1 MKKKVAKKKYV
12 KPTVKKNDPL
22 VNITFASAIP
32 GGGGAPGNA
41 VGGSAGGSVG
51 SAIG

>member
-22 VNITFASAIP
+22 VSITFVS
-32 GGGGAPGNA
+32 GT
-41 VGGSAGGSVG
+41 GGSAGSAIGGAAGGSLG